1 MDDVA
6 FVSWMRDHAV
16 AGPLIFVLVRVASV
30 VISPIPGIA
39 VDAPGIA
46 IFGWQAALVYA
57 EIGIL
62 VGAGIC
68 FAMAR
73 KFREPLLQRV
83 GFLRHVQYWQSRLSE
98 REEFW
103 VWVGLR
109 LTTNPA
115 FDYLS
120 YAAGLTTSR
129 FGMFMLSTFLGS
141 LPSMIIVFMLGGQ
154 IAKRGYP
161 FAILVVGVVI
171 LLIVLLRRR
180 LLGSRTKLRDTQSM
194 R

>member
-1 MDDVA
+1 MIQAMDDLA
-6 FVSWMRDHAV
+6 LVSWMREHAV
-16 AGPLIFVLVRVASV
+16 TGPLVFVLVRVASV

-46 IFGWQAALVYA
+46 IFGWQAALMYA

-62 VGAGIC
+62 VGAAIC
-68 FAMAR
+68 FALAR
-73 KFREPLLQRV
+73 TFREPMLKRV

-120 YAAGLTTSR
+120 YAAGLTRSS

-141 LPSMIIVFMLGGQ
+141 LPSMVLVFMLGGE

-161 FAILVVGVVI
+161 FAILLVGVLI
-171 LLIVLLRRR
+171 LLGVSIRRR
-180 LLGSRTKLRDTQSM
+180 IFGNRTRT
-194 R
+194 